1 VTDLDLIIDAARASG
16 EIARR
21 FWKKDP
27 ETWEKSADAGPVTE
41 ADLAIDTMLRH
52 DLIAARPDYGWLS
65 EETDD
70 SVDRLDHETVFIV
83 DPIDGTRAFI
93 EGSDTFA
100 HSIAVAHDGVVMAGA
115 VYLPIVDLMFAA
127 TRNGVATLNGSP
139 IGPSECCETN
149 GATVLAHQRNYDLEN
164 WCDGVP
170 EFDRQFRS
178 SLAYRLCLVAQGKFD
193 AMLTLRG
200 RIEFR
205 CQLRRVGK
213 ANGGVLGGFFGH
225 GNGTFGHHRNRRL
238 TYVGRRNTGLTLAN
252 HDPQTDINPVSAF
265 RMFKLTAQYINRN
278 GRPIHRKRIGR
289 IGPRTGGRIQ
299 KGLGQFRKILCHD
312 VFL

>member
-1 VTDLDLIIDAARASG
+1 MTDLDLIIDAARASG

-70 SVDRLDHETVFIV
+70 SVDRLDHERVFIV

-127 TRNGVATLNGSP
+127 TRGGVATLNGSP

-200 RIEFR
+200 TWEWDVAAGDLIATRAGARVSDKFNHR
-205 CQLRRVGK
+205 PVYNQPDPRLR
-213 ANGGVLGGFFGH
+213 
-225 GNGTFGHHRNRRL
+225 
-238 TYVGRRNTGLTLAN
+238 GLVA
-252 HDPQTDINPVSAF
+252 A
-265 RMFKLTAQYINRN
+265 
-278 GRPIHRKRIGR
+278 
-289 IGPRTGGRIQ
+289 GPR
-299 KGLGQFRKILCHD
+299 LHPKIIERLR
-312 VFL
+312 VSPLSTV